1 MARIDREAI
10 ARLDG
15 MDYALRRIR
24 EIGTDEFEKEL
35 RWRNG
40 NHISVVWTPDEV
52 EKNLKQ
58 YKDRLVAF
66 MITMAVAVLHDQFG
80 FGKKRAA
87 EFRNRFMLKVDCIN
101 GSYVTLEEQMEIVKE
116 EIGIDVNVE

>member
-24 EIGTDEFEKEL
+24 DIGADEFEKEL
-35 RWRNG
+35 KMRNG
-40 NHISVVWTPDEV
+40 NHISVVWTPDEI
-52 EKNLKQ
+52 EKSLKP

-80 FGKKRAA
+80 FGNKRAGD
-87 EFRNRFMLKVDCIN
+87 FRNRFMEKIDCIN
-101 GSYVTLEEQMEIVKE
+101 GSYVTLEDHMEMVKK
-116 EIGIDVNVE
+116 EIGIDVSVE